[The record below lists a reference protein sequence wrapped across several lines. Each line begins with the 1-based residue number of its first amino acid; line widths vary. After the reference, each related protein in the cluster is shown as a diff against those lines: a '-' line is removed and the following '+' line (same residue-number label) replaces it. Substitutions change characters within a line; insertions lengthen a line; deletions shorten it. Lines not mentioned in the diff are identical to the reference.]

1 MSAAII
7 YSEDSSIFKQK
18 GPELY
23 TVFENVLV
31 CNHTVAFQ
39 SFYVHWG
46 QCLNVESCIHMYLS
60 GLRFCTC

>member
-1 MSAAII
+1 MLISRLSCMSAAII

-39 SFYVHWG
+39 SFYVH
-46 QCLNVESCIHMYLS
+46 
-60 GLRFCTC
+60 